1 MEVRQC
7 QVLWVVTEGSRAMGV
22 IRAQMLE
29 AEEGEEE
36 DLRVV
41 ADVAAAEEVAVGATA
56 DTTMDTADGTTIGG
70 EVISGHAP
78 IAVSALV
85 CM

>member
-1 MEVRQC
+1 
-7 QVLWVVTEGSRAMGV
+7 MG
-22 IRAQMLE
+22 
-29 AEEGEEE
+29 
-36 DLRVV
+36 
-41 ADVAAAEEVAVGATA
+41 ADPQASAAEEVAVGATA